1 MYYSNTPEK
10 YENNYEQLKNR
21 TANVIFKEKRFIVC
35 TFSNSENKGKEKQKT
50 QFTNANMNN
59 KKL

>member
-35 TFSNSENKGKEKQKT
+35 TFSNTGKQKAENT
-50 QFTNANMNN
+50 IYQC
-59 KKL
+59 KYE